1 MSYNLSQAISMIEK
15 QYRKT
20 VAMIEYED
28 GSGRSFNV
36 RFMGENKTVH
46 LRLAQAEQNTYIHT
60 TIKN

>member
-1 MSYNLSQAISMIEK
+1 MSYNLPQAIQMIEK
-15 QYRKT
+15 QYCKT

-46 LRLAQAEQNTYIHT
+46 LRLA
-60 TIKN
+60 

>member
-1 MSYNLSQAISMIEK
+1 MSYNLTQAIQMIEK

-36 RFMGENKTVH
+36 RFIGELKTVH
-46 LRLAQAEQNTYIHT
+46 LRLA
-60 TIKN
+60 